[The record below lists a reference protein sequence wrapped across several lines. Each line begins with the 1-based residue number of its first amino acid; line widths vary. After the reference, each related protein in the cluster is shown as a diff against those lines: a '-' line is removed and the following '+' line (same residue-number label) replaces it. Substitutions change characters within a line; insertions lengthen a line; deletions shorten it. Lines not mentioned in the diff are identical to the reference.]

1 MSFRFFIDR
10 PIFATVIALVMTLSG
25 IICAYLLPIAQFPNI
40 VPPTVQVSATYNG
53 ADANTVAQVVTLPLE
68 QQINGVEGMLY
79 MSSTSTS
86 AGVSTITVTFEVG
99 YDLDIAAVDVL
110 TRVNQAMPQLP
121 EAVQRVGV
129 NIAKQSTNMTGVVS
143 LYSPKGTYDSAFL
156 SNYANITVEPVL
168 SRVDGVGNT
177 TVFGLEQYAMRI
189 WLDPNKLTQLGL
201 TGDDVMN
208 AVRAQNL
215 QASLGAIGAEPSVE
229 RPATMLAIQ
238 AVGRLVKVEDFADIV
253 VRAGENGA
261 IVRLRDIGEVD
272 LGSYQYSST
281 SSLNGG

>member
-110 TRVNQAMPQLP
+110 TREDLLAQVGEWVATPDSRARVVAYLNVHVLDCALRSPALARFLREDADLVYCDGEGIRHAAGLLGPQALEVVQHAAAATASTPTIIATPVSSHVMP
-121 EAVQRVGV
+121 
-129 NIAKQSTNMTGVVS
+129 
-143 LYSPKGTYDSAFL
+143 
-156 SNYANITVEPVL
+156 
-168 SRVDGVGNT
+168 
-177 TVFGLEQYAMRI
+177 
-189 WLDPNKLTQLGL
+189 
-201 TGDDVMN
+201 
-208 AVRAQNL
+208 
-215 QASLGAIGAEPSVE
+215 
-229 RPATMLAIQ
+229 ML
-238 AVGRLVKVEDFADIV
+238 
-253 VRAGENGA
+253 
-261 IVRLRDIGEVD
+261 
-272 LGSYQYSST
+272 
-281 SSLNGG
+281 